1 MESHASAA
9 RNGLIGSAR
18 DGLATTVRRLY
29 TDLDGAVT
37 LGVAVVL
44 ATVAFVGNG
53 GLQLGSSTFVEIAVI
68 VVSAVLV
75 AAALVLLG
83 FRAILHGG
91 TALAALAVLA
101 GFTALSILWSLYPS
115 DSWIETNRT
124 IAYLAAFAAGIAAV
138 RLARE
143 RWAAVAW
150 GVLLA
155 LVAVTGYALATK
167 VAPGWLNP
175 DEVYGRL
182 REPYGYWNAVG
193 LTAAMG
199 MPLCLWLG
207 TRDEGRR
214 PSGIVAY
221 PVLALLIVTMLLS
234 FSRGSILAALVG
246 IALWLLFVPLRLRTL
261 ALLAA
266 SAIPA
271 ALVTAWAFSQGAL
284 TDDRVALS
292 SREDAGIQLGLILV
306 GMVIVTAFAGLAIQ
320 RRAER
325 HPLAEPMRR
334 KIGIASLGAL
344 AAVPLVVLAGLAFS
358 ERGIGGTISDRW
370 HDLTSADSTPQN
382 DPGRLIETGSVRT
395 IYWGRALD
403 VWGDH
408 KLAGAGAGSFAEAQ
422 LRYRDQPAQAKH
434 AHGYVHQTLADLGL
448 LGFVISLA
456 ALVAWLLAARR
467 NLAIGSPTDPR
478 NWTAERQA
486 LAALALV
493 AVVFGIHSAIDWTWF
508 VPAVAVTGIF
518 CAGWIAGRGP
528 LFARAEAEGGRALPL
543 ARVQPEVPRG
553 RARRGA
559 VAAVAGVL
567 AFALLASVAVSQPW
581 RSERKGNDALALAE
595 KDDFNAALAAAH
607 DAEDL
612 DPLSV
617 DPYFDRAAVEDAMGD
632 KPGALRA
639 LEQAVQVQPA
649 SPEAWRR
656 LGEYQLNDLSRSA
669 EALPILRAAIYLDP
683 LSQESRNA
691 YLQAIRAQQAQ
702 QAQRA
707 AAAAQRRARAKSV
720 RRKSGAPPA
729 SASSSSP

>member
-75 AAALVLLG
+75 AAALVLVG

-155 LVAVTGYALATK
+155 LVAVPGYALATK

-325 HPLAEPMRR
+325 HPLAEPM
-334 KIGIASLGAL
+334 
-344 AAVPLVVLAGLAFS
+344 
-358 ERGIGGTISDRW
+358 
-370 HDLTSADSTPQN
+370 
-382 DPGRLIETGSVRT
+382 
-395 IYWGRALD
+395 
-403 VWGDH
+403 
-408 KLAGAGAGSFAEAQ
+408 
-422 LRYRDQPAQAKH
+422 
-434 AHGYVHQTLADLGL
+434 
-448 LGFVISLA
+448 
-456 ALVAWLLAARR
+456 
-467 NLAIGSPTDPR
+467 
-478 NWTAERQA
+478 
-486 LAALALV
+486 
-493 AVVFGIHSAIDWTWF
+493 
-508 VPAVAVTGIF
+508 
-518 CAGWIAGRGP
+518 
-528 LFARAEAEGGRALPL
+528 
-543 ARVQPEVPRG
+543 
-553 RARRGA
+553 
-559 VAAVAGVL
+559 
-567 AFALLASVAVSQPW
+567 
-581 RSERKGNDALALAE
+581 
-595 KDDFNAALAAAH
+595 
-607 DAEDL
+607 
-612 DPLSV
+612 
-617 DPYFDRAAVEDAMGD
+617 
-632 KPGALRA
+632 
-639 LEQAVQVQPA
+639 
-649 SPEAWRR
+649 
-656 LGEYQLNDLSRSA
+656 
-669 EALPILRAAIYLDP
+669 
-683 LSQESRNA
+683 
-691 YLQAIRAQQAQ
+691 
-702 QAQRA
+702 
-707 AAAAQRRARAKSV
+707 
-720 RRKSGAPPA
+720 
-729 SASSSSP
+729 